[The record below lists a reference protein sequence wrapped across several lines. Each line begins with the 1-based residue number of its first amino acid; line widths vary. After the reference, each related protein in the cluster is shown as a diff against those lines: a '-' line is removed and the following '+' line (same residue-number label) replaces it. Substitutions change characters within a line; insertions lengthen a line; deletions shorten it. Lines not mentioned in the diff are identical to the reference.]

1 MMASNASLADMTVTQ
16 VTAALAAATPT
27 PGGGSAAAL
36 AGALGASLVAMVARL
51 SQGRP
56 RYEAHAERHAAA
68 LEAAEAARV
77 RMLELMDEDARAYAA
92 FREARQMPHAT
103 DAEAGARD
111 DASRIAARHATSVP
125 LAVVQTC
132 HGLID
137 TTEGMVGR
145 SNASAAS
152 DLEVA
157 ALLIECAARGAAE
170 NALVN
175 LPAVGDDGFAVAVTS
190 EVAERLRQIEGAT
203 ARIRE
208 RVLAGVAAEP
218 SVT

>member
-1 MMASNASLADMTVTQ
+1 
-16 VTAALAAATPT
+16 
-27 PGGGSAAAL
+27 
-36 AGALGASLVAMVARL
+36 
-51 SQGRP
+51 
-56 RYEAHAERHAAA
+56 
-68 LEAAEAARV
+68 
-77 RMLELMDEDARAYAA
+77 
-92 FREARQMPHAT
+92 
-103 DAEAGARD
+103 
-111 DASRIAARHATSVP
+111 
-125 LAVVQTC
+125 VVQTC

-137 TTEGMVGR
+137 ITEGMVGR

-175 LPAVGDDGFAVAVTS
+175 LPAVEDDGFAVAVTS
-190 EVAERLRQIEGAT
+190 EVAERLRQVEGAT

-218 SVT
+218 SAS

>member
-1 MMASNASLADMTVTQ
+1 MVASNTSLASMTVTEI
-16 VTAALAAATPT
+16 TAALAGASPT

-56 RYEAHAERHAAA
+56 RYSEHADRHSAA
-68 LEAAEAARV
+68 LDAAEAARL
-77 RMLELMDEDARAYAA
+77 RLLELMEEDAGAYAA
-92 FREARQMPHAT
+92 YRKARQMPHGT
-103 DAEAGARD
+103 DAEASARGVASRRAARD
-111 DASRIAARHATSVP
+111 AASVP
-125 LAVVQTC
+125 LAVVQAC
-132 HGLID
+132 HVLIEV
-137 TTEGMVGR
+137 TEGLVGR

-152 DLEVA
+152 DLDVA
-157 ALLIECAARGAAE
+157 ALLLECAARGATE

-175 LPAVGDDGFAVAVTS
+175 LPAVEDDGFAVAVTT

-208 RVLAGVAAEP
+208 RVLAGASVEP
-218 SVT
+218 SAI